1 MTNLL
6 GAWSLVECVSYKD
19 DVGTPAFGEPPSGQI
34 QYTDDGRM
42 SGFLMDRA
50 WVERG
55 SSEAK
60 GFTDFFA
67 YAGTWERDGDLV
79 RHHVQFSSQ
88 PPRVGTT
95 FERRI
100 EVLDDDTIVL
110 HTIPEVSKTG
120 HTYVTKLTWHRV
132 GSNGSQ

>member
-6 GAWSLVECVSYKD
+6 GAWSLIECVSYKD

-42 SGFLMDRA
+42 SGFLMDPE
-50 WVERG
+50 WVTRG

-79 RHHVQFSSQ
+79 RHHVHFASQ
-88 PPRVGTT
+88 PARVGTT
-95 FERRI
+95 FERKV
-100 EVLDDDTIVL
+100 EVIDDDTIVL
-110 HTIPEVSKTG
+110 LTIPETSKSG
-120 HTYVTKLTWHRV
+120 NTYITKLTWRRV
-132 GSNGSQ
+132 AAG

>member
-6 GAWSLVECVSYKD
+6 GSWSLIECVSYQD
-19 DVGTPAFGEPPSGQI
+19 EVGTPAFGEPPSGQI

-42 SGFLMDRA
+42 SGFLMDPA
-50 WVERG
+50 WAEQG

-67 YAGTWERDGDLV
+67 YAGEWERDGDLV
-79 RHHVQFSSQ
+79 RHHVLFASQ

-100 EVLDDDTIVL
+100 EVIDDDTIVL
-110 HTIPEVSKTG
+110 HTIPEVSKSG
-120 HTYVTKLTWHRV
+120 RTYVTKLTWRRV
-132 GSNGSQ
+132 TRD